1 MAAFCRHFGRT
12 FTPAENQRFSPG
24 TPTLPQPKLGDFRP
38 GPRLYPS
45 RKSEIFGWGPRHSLR
60 SALMRSP
67 RYVIE
72 GALSPYTPLKAR
84 ECPRGLPLDPC
95 EGVTPSRSRVAI
107 RAVSSPYAAPLR
119 SARLPH
125 GRSFSRRENAKT
137 FASLLVPMELSRN
150 SLIFTPCG
158 GGIIPPHPHTIAGR
172 EITSCSA

>member
-45 RKSEIFGWGPRHSLR
+45 RKSEIFARGPRHSLR

-125 GRSFSRRENAKT
+125 VCSFSRRENAGTLFRSAFSIKT
-137 FASLLVPMELSRN
+137 IRSLVHFHSVWWGNYSP
-150 SLIFTPCG
+150 TPPYYCG
-158 GGIIPPHPHTIAGR
+158 T
-172 EITSCSA
+172 